1 MTEKEK
7 MQNQMLYDA
16 NYDPELIQERKDCK
30 DLCYEYNRLRP
41 SQTAEQEE
49 LLRKILGNT
58 KTSFCVVAPFWC
70 DYGYNIEIGENFFA
84 NHNCVILDCAKVS
97 FGDNVFIA
105 PNCGFYTAG
114 HPIDADRRN
123 AGLEY
128 AYPIKVGDNV
138 WFGGGV
144 QVLPGVTIGSDVVIA
159 AGSVVNRDIPDHVV
173 AGGKPCRV
181 IRPITEADRY
191 TNFDRFGSDT

>member
-7 MQNQMLYDA
+7 CAAGMLYDA
-16 NYDPELIQERKDCK
+16 NYDPQLQQERIDCK
-30 DLCYEYNRLRP
+30 ELCYDYNALRP
-41 SQTAEQEE
+41 SQTEEQAE
-49 LLRKILGNT
+49 LMKRILG
-58 KTSFCVVAPFWC
+58 KTGDTFTVLAPFWC

-84 NHNCVILDCAKVS
+84 NHGCVILDCAKVT
-97 FGDNVFIA
+97 FGDNVFVA

-114 HPIDADRRN
+114 HPIDAERRN

-128 AYPIKVGDNV
+128 AYPITVGDNV

-173 AGGKPCRV
+173 AGGNPCRV
-181 IRPITEADRY
+181 LRPITETDRH
-191 TNFDRFGSDT
+191 TNFDRFG